1 VALRAEYEQRVAEEV
16 HRDESDWQIAVR
28 LRKSQ
33 AEVQAALNDHLRTL
47 RAAGADKMAQQLGA
61 ERQRLRALL
70 AAAGASAAALLS

>member
-1 VALRAEYEQRVAEEV
+1 MALRAEYEQRVAEEV